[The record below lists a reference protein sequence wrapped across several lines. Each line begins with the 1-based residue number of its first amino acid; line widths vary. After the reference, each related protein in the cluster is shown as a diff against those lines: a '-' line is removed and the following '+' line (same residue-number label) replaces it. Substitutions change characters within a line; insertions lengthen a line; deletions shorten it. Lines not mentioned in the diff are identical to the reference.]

1 MHTVLCTLQGKSS
14 FCAKAKTKTSAY
26 HANSAKDTTK
36 QNIRQ
41 RLSSL
46 PTVPKTHLFQVS
58 FSNADTACLVC
69 ILCCVHCKAKVPSAL
84 KQRQKCLLTTQTVLK
99 TQRSK
104 TSPMETQLNQDIV
117 SRFIWRLWTKISHTF
132 FVLVPI
138 KSPRAIIFQAV
149 LKFRSSAF
157 GSSRGHIRLKVK
169 NNKV

>member
-1 MHTVLCTLQGKSS
+1 VLQKIFLHCRRCLLTTQ
-14 FCAKAKTKTSAY
+14 
-26 HANSAKDTTK
+26 NSAKDTAK
-36 QNIRQ
+36 QNIIKHQRQ
-41 RLSSL
+41 RLSGL
-46 PTVPKTHLFQVS
+46 PTVPKTHLCQVS

-69 ILCCVHCKAKVPSAL
+69 IQCCVHCKAKVPSAL
-84 KQRQKCLLTTQTVLK
+84 KQRQKRLLTTQTVLK
-99 TQRSK
+99 TQQSK

-117 SRFIWRLWTKISHTF
+117 SLFIWRLWTKISHTF

-149 LKFRSSAF
+149 LKFRSSAY